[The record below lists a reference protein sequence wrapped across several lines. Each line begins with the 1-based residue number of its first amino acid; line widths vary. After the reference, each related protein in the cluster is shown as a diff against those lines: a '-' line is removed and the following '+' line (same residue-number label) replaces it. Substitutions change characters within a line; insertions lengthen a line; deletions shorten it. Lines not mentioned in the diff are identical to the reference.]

1 MFDKLEYKN
10 NILYYDNV
18 NLLEIAKEHKTPLY
32 IYSKGK
38 IEDNYIKY
46 KNAFDKNNIKN
57 YQISYAMKANSNL
70 SILKLLNSFES
81 GVDTVSVGEIKK
93 ALFAGFSA
101 DKIVFSGVGK
111 TKDELIFAIQNRIG
125 QINIESYEEYLMIC
139 DIAKELDIQ
148 ANISVRI
155 NPNIDAHTHDKIT
168 TGKKENKFGVNIE
181 VAKKIFSEI
190 KNNKELSKLL
200 NFNGFS
206 VHIGSQILDLTI
218 FEEMFKFLKNIYDE
232 YKNELQTIDFGGG
245 VGIKYNEND
254 EIINLNDYVE
264 LISKYFGDFNGK
276 IIVEPGRSIIGDA
289 GLFLTSITRIKHTDN
304 NNFVI
309 VDGGMN
315 NLIRPA
321 MYDAFHYPMVV
332 KKNNEQIE
340 KYNIVGPICESSDVF
355 VKDFELNKIENEDN
369 YIVFLCAGAY
379 GYSMASNYNLH
390 DIAGEVLID
399 NGEVKQIRK
408 SISFE
413 DLLQFE
419 V

>member
-332 KKNNEQIE
+332 KK
-340 KYNIVGPICESSDVF
+340 KYCWPN
-355 VKDFELNKIENEDN
+355 
-369 YIVFLCAGAY
+369 
-379 GYSMASNYNLH
+379 M
-390 DIAGEVLID
+390 
-399 NGEVKQIRK
+399 
-408 SISFE
+408 
-413 DLLQFE
+413 
-419 V
+419 